1 MRRRGPRLAAL
12 ALLGLALAACGKK
25 GPPVIPENRLPA
37 PAAGLRALIDEG
49 AIQVSWTNPATR
61 FDGTPL
67 KDLIEV
73 KLYRREDNDD
83 APLKPAM
90 LSGGQVIG
98 YDEIATIRL
107 ESPAP
112 ATVAGGTVRW
122 VDKKGLVLGHRYV
135 YVVTA
140 IDSLGRSSPP
150 SERRAI
156 TFLAA
161 PKAPPSVHASRGDR
175 QVALTWDPPT
185 EFTDGSPVSGQLG
198 YLVLRGGGSA
208 GPLSLITPEPL
219 TAARYTDTGLEN
231 NSEYRYAVRGV
242 RLDPR
247 AAVTGPLSSVVAAIP
262 AVTTPPKPPG
272 DLVAIPSPG
281 ALRLAW
287 SPSPEANVALYAVYR
302 AVGPGAFIRIGTTL
316 LGNTTFVDRDV
327 RPGTAYRYAVTAI
340 DDAREPNES
349 ARSNEVSL
357 VAP

>member
-83 APLKPAM
+83 SPLKPAM
-90 LSGGQVIG
+90 LSGGQVVG

-107 ESPAP
+107 DSPAP
-112 ATVAGGTVRW
+112 ATVASGTVRW
-122 VDKKGLVLGHRYV
+122 VDRKGLVLGHRYV

-219 TAARYTDTGLEN
+219 TAARYTDT
-231 NSEYRYAVRGV
+231 
-242 RLDPR
+242 
-247 AAVTGPLSSVVAAIP
+247 
-262 AVTTPPKPPG
+262 
-272 DLVAIPSPG
+272 
-281 ALRLAW
+281 
-287 SPSPEANVALYAVYR
+287 
-302 AVGPGAFIRIGTTL
+302 
-316 LGNTTFVDRDV
+316 
-327 RPGTAYRYAVTAI
+327 
-340 DDAREPNES
+340 
-349 ARSNEVSL
+349 
-357 VAP
+357 